1 MSGTERG
8 KIEGRSVLYLAPGF
22 MSYRVHKHVR
32 GVQVFDLQLIRQMVE
47 LGLIVTLPAEWS
59 WKPRL
64 IGAGRGGDR
73 IGALGD
79 LTKSRAGRA
88 GRLKILWTPTLRKPL
103 WNGLWAA
110 GAMGLSRARFDVCYL
125 GNAGEGLAQA
135 AGLMHRLG
143 IFHRL
148 VLLAHRYPKRRLIA
162 LLKRARGGRG
172 GGRSLAVSNNV
183 RSMFPEDLSP
193 PCEIRFGEMDHAKFF
208 PAERAGHANA
218 DNRSGGEVSRGVRG
232 DGLVHFVMLGALDT
246 PLKDVPTALK
256 AFAMIPEQVR
266 ARCRLH
272 LASFASPPT
281 DLPAG
286 VTAYPWMAI
295 DRVPGFLRTMDAMLV
310 TSLSET
316 FCLALVQGMLTGMP
330 SVVRDI
336 GTLTEKVEG
345 GENGVGGRGGT
356 GGLVFSTPEQLAVHM
371 TRLATDAELRA
382 KMGAVARRTALER
395 YTWRTD
401 EFVREVLFGEN

>member
-47 LGLIVTLPAEWS
+47 LGLIVTLPAERS

-64 IGAGRGGDR
+64 IGAGDGSGDV
-73 IGALGD
+73 GALGD
-79 LTKSRAGRA
+79 LTRERAGRA
-88 GRLKILWTPTLRKPL
+88 GVLKILWTPTLRKPL

-143 IFHRL
+143 IFQRL

-162 LLKRARGGRG
+162 LLKRARG

-208 PAERAGHANA
+208 PAECAGEAIA
-218 DNRSGGEVSRGVRG
+218 SERGVRG

-266 ARCRLH
+266 AKCRLH

-316 FCLALVQGMLTGMP
+316 FCLALVQGMLTGLP

-345 GENGVGGRGGT
+345 GENGVGGRGG
-356 GGLVFSTPEQLAVHM
+356 LVFSTPEQLAAHM
-371 TRLATDAELRA
+371 TTLATDAELRA
-382 KMGAVARRTALER
+382 KLGAVARRTALER

-401 EFVREVLFGEN
+401 EFVREVLFGED

>member
-47 LGLIVTLPAEWS
+47 LGLVVTLPAERS

-64 IGAGRGGDR
+64 IGVGRGGDGV
-73 IGALGD
+73 GALGD
-79 LTKSRAGRA
+79 LTKARAENGAREGRGGGA
-88 GRLKILWTPTLRKPL
+88 GVLKILWTPTLRKPL

-143 IFHRL
+143 IFQRL

-162 LLKRARGGRG
+162 LVRRARGK
-172 GGRSLAVSNNV
+172 SLAVSNNV
-183 RSMFPEDLSP
+183 RSMFPDDLDP
-193 PCEIRFGEMDHAKFF
+193 ACEIRFGEMDHAKFF
-208 PAERAGHANA
+208 PPSRESAANA
-218 DNRSGGEVSRGVRG
+218 NKGGVGGVRG

-256 AFAMIPEQVR
+256 AFGLIPDEVR
-266 ARCRLH
+266 AQCRLH
-272 LASFASPPT
+272 LASFAKPPT
-281 DLPAG
+281 AAELPAG
-286 VTAYPWMAI
+286 VTAYPWMPI
-295 DRVPGFLRTMDAMLV
+295 ERVPEFLRSMDAMLV

-336 GTLTEKVEG
+336 GTLTEKVDG
-345 GENGVGGRGGT
+345 GSHGVGGR
-356 GGLVFSTPEQLAVHM
+356 GGLVFSTPEQLAEHM
-371 TRLATDAELRA
+371 TTLATDAQLRVA
-382 KMGAVARRTALER
+382 MGEAARRTALER
-395 YTWRTD
+395 YTWRTE
-401 EFVREVLFGEN
+401 EFVREVLFG

>member
-47 LGLIVTLPAEWS
+47 LGLVVTLPAERS

-64 IGAGRGGDR
+64 IGAGRGGDGV
-73 IGALGD
+73 GALGD
-79 LTKSRAGRA
+79 LTKPRAG
-88 GRLKILWTPTLRKPL
+88 GEGLLKILWTPTLRKPL

-143 IFHRL
+143 IFQRL
-148 VLLAHRYPKRRLIA
+148 VLLAHRYPKRRLIG
-162 LLKRARGGRG
+162 LLRRTR
-172 GGRSLAVSNNV
+172 GRSLAVSNNV
-183 RSMFPEDLSP
+183 RSMFPDDLDP

-208 PAERAGHANA
+208 PASRESAAIAN
-218 DNRSGGEVSRGVRG
+218 DSGVRG

-256 AFAMIPEQVR
+256 AFGLIPDEVR
-266 ARCRLH
+266 AQCRLH
-272 LASFASPPT
+272 LASFAKPPT
-281 DLPAG
+281 AAELPAG
-286 VTAYPWMAI
+286 VTAYPWMPI
-295 DRVPGFLRTMDAMLV
+295 ERVPEFLRSMDAMLV

-336 GTLTEKVEG
+336 GTLTEKVDG
-345 GENGVGGRGGT
+345 GAGGANGVDGRGG
-356 GGLVFSTPEQLAVHM
+356 LIFSTPEQLAEHM
-371 TRLATDAELRA
+371 TTLAKDARLRA
-382 KMGAVARRTALER
+382 TMGEAARRTALER
-395 YTWRTD
+395 YTWRTE
-401 EFVREVLFGEN
+401 EFVREVLFGGKENRE